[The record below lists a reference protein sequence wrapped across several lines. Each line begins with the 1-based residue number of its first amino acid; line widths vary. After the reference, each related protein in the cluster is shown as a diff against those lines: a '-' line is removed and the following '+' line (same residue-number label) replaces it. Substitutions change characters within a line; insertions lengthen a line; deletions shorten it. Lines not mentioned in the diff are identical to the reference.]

1 MKRVN
6 ELLKMLKGANQE
18 EMNALYKAMMAYNIG
33 LAEVNEKTNE
43 ILNEVLE
50 DEYFENDSV
59 RSFIND
65 ELFDC
70 LNERIEDI
78 H

>member
-6 ELLKMLKGANQE
+6 ELLKMLNGANQE
-18 EMNALYKAMMAYNIG
+18 EMNALYKAMMAYSVG
-33 LAEVNEKTNE
+33 LDEVNEKTNE
-43 ILNEVLE
+43 VLNEVLE
-50 DEYFENDSV
+50 DEYFENDNV

-65 ELFDC
+65 ELFDY
-70 LNERIEDI
+70 LDERIEDI

>member
-6 ELLKMLKGANQE
+6 ELLKMLNEANQE
-18 EMNALYKAMMAYNIG
+18 EMNALYKAMMAYSVG
-33 LAEVNEKTNE
+33 LDEVNEKT
-43 ILNEVLE
+43 NEVLE
-50 DEYFENDSV
+50 DEYFENDNV

-65 ELFDC
+65 ELFDY
-70 LNERIEDI
+70 LDERIEDI

>member
-6 ELLKMLKGANQE
+6 ELLKMLNGANQE

>member
-6 ELLKMLKGANQE
+6 ELLKMLNGANQE
-18 EMNALYKAMMAYNIG
+18 EMNALYKAMMAYNVG

-43 ILNEVLE
+43 VLNEVLE